1 VRKQGVAEKQ
11 SNFMGMKSNQRDSSL
26 SNNGGNNPNGSNGN
40 KMMPGQQ
47 KTGVMNNGFYSS
59 NYD

>member
-1 VRKQGVAEKQ
+1 VAEKQ
-11 SNFMGMKSNQRDSSL
+11 SNFMGMKNNQRDSSL

-40 KMMPGQQ
+40 KMMPTQQ
-47 KTGVMNNGFYSS
+47 KTGVVNNGFYSS